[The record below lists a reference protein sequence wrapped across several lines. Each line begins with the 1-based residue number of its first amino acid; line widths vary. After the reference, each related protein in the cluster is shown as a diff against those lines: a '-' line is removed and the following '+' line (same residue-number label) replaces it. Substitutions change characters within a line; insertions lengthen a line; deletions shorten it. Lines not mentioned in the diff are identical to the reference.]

1 MLFAS
6 ATFIFWF
13 LPLFL
18 GVYYLTPKRG
28 RSWTLGLTS
37 YVFYGWW
44 RPDFLI
50 LMLISTVVDH
60 QCGRRIHTARAA
72 GERGRPWLW
81 LSLATNLGLLGWFKY
96 ANFGLETLNEI
107 MAVAGATGFSPM
119 HIILPVGI
127 SFYTFQ
133 TLSYT
138 IDIYRGQVEPV
149 KRFGDFVCFV
159 AMFPQLV
166 AGPIVR
172 YSTVAQ
178 QLYART
184 HTLSKFAAGVLAF
197 QSGLVKKVLLADLL
211 APTVDRVFS
220 GGAVTTLDAWLG
232 SVAYS
237 FQLYFDFSGYS
248 DMAIGL
254 GLMLGFRLP
263 INFDRPYISQSIT
276 EFWRRWHISLSTWLR
291 DYLYLPLGG
300 NRKGGVRTYINLAL
314 VMLIGGIWHGAAW
327 TFLVW
332 GAWHGG
338 WLIIERWRGK
348 RALHASMPPWLKVV
362 STMLIVLLGWV
373 FFRANSVSHAMDL
386 VASMLGAS
394 NGAAPLPNLITP
406 ILMVGVVL
414 SVFVIYRA
422 PTTQD
427 LVRRQPRTWTLL
439 LQPLFLLAL
448 TRLVNAEHVPFLYF
462 QF

>member
-6 ATFIFWF
+6 ATFLFWF

-50 LMLISTVVDH
+50 LMLTSTLVDH
-60 QCGRRIHTARAA
+60 LCGRKIFAARRE
-72 GERGRPWLW
+72 GGRGRNWLW

-96 ANFGLETLNEI
+96 ANFGIDTLNEVLG
-107 MAVAGATGFSPM
+107 VAGSGGFSM
-119 HIILPVGI
+119 AEIVLPVGI

-149 KRFGDFVCFV
+149 KRFGDFVCYV

-172 YSTVAQ
+172 YSTVAK
-178 QLYART
+178 QLFERT
-184 HTLSKFAAGVLAF
+184 HTWDKFAAGVLAF

-211 APTVDRVFS
+211 APAADLVFA
-220 GGAVTTLDAWLG
+220 GGPVTTADAWIG
-232 SVAYS
+232 SLAYS

-300 NRKGGVRTYINLAL
+300 NRKGGTRTYINLAL
-314 VMLIGGIWHGAAW
+314 VMLIGGLWHGAAW

-348 RALHASMPPWLKVV
+348 RALHASMPQPMKVA

-373 FFRANSVSHAMDL
+373 FFRAQGLAHGTAIVG
-386 VASMLGAS
+386 SMVGLGADAS
-394 NGAAPLPNLITP
+394 PIPGLLSPL
-406 ILMVGVVL
+406 LMIGTV
-414 SVFVIYRA
+414 
-422 PTTQD
+422 
-427 LVRRQPRTWTLL
+427 
-439 LQPLFLLAL
+439 
-448 TRLVNAEHVPFLYF
+448 
-462 QF
+462 

>member
-1 MLFAS
+1 MLFTS
-6 ATFIFWF
+6 ATFLFWF

-18 GVYYLTPKRG
+18 GIYYLTPRRG
-28 RSWTLGLTS
+28 RSWTLALAS

-50 LMLISTVVDH
+50 LMLTSTLVDH
-60 QCGRRIHTARAA
+60 LSGRKIHAARAA
-72 GERGRPWLW
+72 GGRGRNWLW
-81 LSLATNLGLLGWFKY
+81 LSLATNLGLLGYFKY
-96 ANFGLETLNEI
+96 ANFGIDTLNEI
-107 MAVAGATGFSPM
+107 LAVAGSDGFSM
-119 HIILPVGI
+119 AQIILPVGI

-149 KRFGDFVCFV
+149 KRFGDFACYV

-172 YSTVAQ
+172 YSTVAR
-178 QLYART
+178 QLFERT
-184 HTLSKFAAGVLAF
+184 HTFDKFAAGVLAF
-197 QSGLVKKVLLADLL
+197 ESGLIKKVLLADLL
-211 APTVDRVFS
+211 APTADLVFK

-232 SVAYS
+232 SLAYS
-237 FQLYFDFSGYS
+237 LQLYFDFSGYS

-300 NRKGGVRTYINLAL
+300 NRKGSVRTYVNLAL
-314 VMLIGGIWHGAAW
+314 VMLIGGLWHGAAW
-327 TFLVW
+327 TFLIW
-332 GAWHGG
+332 GAWHGS
-338 WLIIERWRGK
+338 WLIAERWRGK
-348 RALHASMPPWLKVV
+348 RAFHAAMPRPLKIA

-373 FFRANSVSHAMDL
+373 FFRSEGLVHASEI
-386 VASMLGAS
+386 VASMAGFAGEAS
-394 NGAAPLPNLITP
+394 PIPGLLSPVLLIG
-406 ILMVGVVL
+406 ILSSLLIVYV
-414 SVFVIYRA
+414 A
-422 PTTQD
+422 PTTQV
-427 LVRRQPRTWTLL
+427 LIQRQSRSWTVL
-439 LQPLFLLAL
+439 LQLLFVVAL

>member
-6 ATFIFWF
+6 ATFLFWF

-50 LMLISTVVDH
+50 LMLTSTLVDH
-60 QCGRRIHTARAA
+60 LCGRKIFAARRE
-72 GERGRPWLW
+72 GGRGRNWLW

-96 ANFGLETLNEI
+96 ANFGIDTLNEVL
-107 MAVAGATGFSPM
+107 AVAGSGGFSM
-119 HIILPVGI
+119 AEIVLPVGI

-149 KRFGDFVCFV
+149 KRFGDFVCYV

-172 YSTVAQ
+172 YSTVAK
-178 QLYART
+178 QLFERT
-184 HTLSKFAAGVLAF
+184 HTWDKFAAGVLAF

-211 APTVDRVFS
+211 APAADLVFA
-220 GGAVTTLDAWLG
+220 GGPVTTADAWIG
-232 SVAYS
+232 SLAYS

-300 NRKGGVRTYINLAL
+300 NRKGGTRTYVNLAL
-314 VMLIGGIWHGAAW
+314 VMLIGGLWHGAAW

-348 RALHASMPPWLKVV
+348 RALHASMPRPMKVA

-373 FFRANSVSHAMDL
+373 FFRAQGLAHGTAIVGSL
-386 VASMLGAS
+386 VGIGADASPIQGLLS
-394 NGAAPLPNLITP
+394 PL
-406 ILMVGVVL
+406 LMIGTVLSIGVVYL
-414 SVFVIYRA
+414 A
-422 PTTQD
+422 PTTQA
-427 LVRRQPRTWTLL
+427 LILKQPRSWTFL
-439 LQPLFLLAL
+439 LQLLFLLAL

>member
-1 MLFAS
+1 VLFAS
-6 ATFIFWF
+6 ATFLFWF

-50 LMLISTVVDH
+50 LMLTSTLVDH
-60 QCGRRIHTARAA
+60 LCGRKIFAARRE
-72 GERGRPWLW
+72 GGRGRNWLW

-96 ANFGLETLNEI
+96 ANFGIDTLNEVLG
-107 MAVAGATGFSPM
+107 VAGSGGFSM
-119 HIILPVGI
+119 AEIVLPVGI

-149 KRFGDFVCFV
+149 KRFGDFVCYV

-172 YSTVAQ
+172 YSTVAK
-178 QLYART
+178 QLFERT
-184 HTLSKFAAGVLAF
+184 HTWDKFAAGVLAF

-211 APTVDRVFS
+211 APAADLVFA
-220 GGAVTTLDAWLG
+220 GGPVTTADAWIG
-232 SVAYS
+232 SLAYS

-300 NRKGGVRTYINLAL
+300 NRKGGTRTYINLAL
-314 VMLIGGIWHGAAW
+314 VMLIGGLWHGAAW

-348 RALHASMPPWLKVV
+348 RALHASMPQPMKVA

-373 FFRANSVSHAMDL
+373 FFRAQGLAHGTAIVG
-386 VASMLGAS
+386 SMVGLGADAS
-394 NGAAPLPNLITP
+394 PIPGLLSPL
-406 ILMVGVVL
+406 LMIGTVLSIGVVYL
-414 SVFVIYRA
+414 A
-422 PTTQD
+422 PTTQA
-427 LVRRQPRTWTLL
+427 LIQKQPRSWTFL
-439 LQPLFLLAL
+439 LQLLFLLAL